1 MSYSSPEGII
11 LSEGSVLISS
21 SLSINKEKVFEIKEP
36 TKKYTEEEMYLLIGE
51 YQEYLINSDNTPLT
65 ISIAEERHKKPK
77 TCY

>member
-36 TKKYTEEEMYLLIGE
+36 TKKYTEEEMYLLMCE

-65 ISIAEERHKKPK
+65 FTEWFERIKKAI
-77 TCY
+77 

>member
-36 TKKYTEEEMYLLIGE
+36 TKK
-51 YQEYLINSDNTPLT
+51 
-65 ISIAEERHKKPK
+65 KKK
-77 TCY
+77 IHR